1 MLFELA
7 FKNLFRNARRTLLLE
22 ISIVF
27 GVIVIVFVGNFLH
40 GMQRSWAQ
48 FEINSNS
55 GAFEIEHRD
64 YKELRKAEP
73 LKVSFERGDAVIAQ
87 VKAQP
92 GVKAAFGK
100 LNFSGV
106 VSNGNRSTAF
116 AGTAVDVVGQR
127 QTLPLQED
135 LIVAGRAISEKPG
148 EIVLGSDLAAML
160 GLKIGDA
167 VSVVVQTY
175 HGSLNLQYGSLVGT
189 KNGRHFP
196 SSTYLEMSLP
206 DAQKLL
212 RVDDR
217 ISQIVVATNDYD
229 AIPEVMAKTMRQ
241 LQIER
246 SDFVARAYPEL
257 IPIYA
262 MAIASFGTITM
273 VVGVVLFVLVGG
285 GLSNAMAMAVMERT
299 REIGT
304 VRALGM
310 RKGQV
315 RAMFLIEGGIVGV
328 VGAVIGLL
336 LVSLITLYVVSR
348 GGVHLPPVGGT
359 SQGLSIVPQ
368 FDLFSNVFGL
378 LMPLAVGL
386 LASWWPAAKSADLN
400 PVDALRQ

>member
-87 VKAQP
+87 VKAQA

-378 LMPLAVGL
+378 LMPLVVGL

>member
-73 LKVSFERGDAVIAQ
+73 LKVSFERGDVVIAR

-116 AGTAVDVVGQR
+116 AGTAVEVVGQR
-127 QTLPLQED
+127 QTLPLQEN
-135 LIVAGRAISEKPG
+135 LIVEGRAISEKPG

>member
-73 LKVSFERGDAVIAQ
+73 LKVSFERGDAVIAR

-135 LIVAGRAISEKPG
+135 LIVEGRAISEKPG